1 MSELRLTGLDG
12 KNPLAFLAA
21 LGVLNGLADRV
32 KEGQPAPKLVWRSEG
47 TFVPV
52 IVDGPSREALLVGTI
67 VAFFGL
73 LVSFWLPGGRD
84 VETGKS
90 AAHRSHETNP

>member
-1 MSELRLTGLDG
+1 MPQVIKDEITRVSHESIT
-12 KNPLAFLAA
+12 AA
-21 LGVLNGLADRV
+21 
-32 KEGQPAPKLVWRSEG
+32 
-47 TFVPV
+47 
-52 IVDGPSREALLVGTI
+52 SREALLVGTI

-90 AAHRSHETNP
+90 AAHRSHE